1 MISIIV
7 AVARNGVIGGGN
19 TLLWHISEDLKRFK
33 ALTTGHPVVMG
44 RKTFESL
51 GRPLPNRTNVV
62 VTRQHIEIPG
72 CTVAGSL
79 EEALA
84 LFPAQEEV
92 FVTGGGQIYAQAL
105 PLADRIY
112 LTTVMRDYEGDT
124 RFPIGTAAAGP
135 RFSANTTSEA
145 RIFPILRIYRLGAG
159 GVSCLDRYIFGD

>member
-72 CTVAGSL
+72 CTVAASL

-124 RFPIGTAAAGP
+124 RFPDWNRSGWTEVFREYHERGKD
-135 RFSANTTSEA
+135 
-145 RIFPILRIYRLGAG
+145 FPYPFEYTDWVREE
-159 GVSCLDRYIFGD
+159 